1 MDKVIILGS
10 GAAPGVPT
18 ISDGWGK
25 CDAKN
30 SKNRRSRA
38 GIYVEIG
45 QDKILIDTSADL
57 RNQLIENNIRKIDAV
72 FYTHAHADHLMGI
85 DDLRALNYSVD
96 ELFGDEKNVKGKT
109 LNIYATDEHITEIR
123 HRFGYVLVDEKSPEV
138 THRPQL
144 KPNVVEYEKEI
155 LVGKTEIVPLGFTG
169 HPVPTTGYVF
179 DEGKLVVVP
188 DYKFMP
194 KQTLEYLQNIDVN
207 VLIMPLTNI
216 KECIYHAGMDIDL
229 DYIKKIK
236 PKRVFFTHLGPEC
249 DYETVLKM
257 CPKGI
262 EPAYDNLLI
271 EL

>member
-10 GAAPGVPT
+10 GAASGVPT
-18 ISDGWGK
+18 ISNGWGK

-38 GIYVEIG
+38 GVYVQIG
-45 QDKILIDTSADL
+45 ENKVLIDTSADL
-57 RNQLIENNIRKIDAV
+57 RNQLIENNIRKVDAV
-72 FYTHAHADHLMGI
+72 LYTHVHADHLMGI
-85 DDLRALNYSVD
+85 DDLRAMNYTVN
-96 ELFGDEKNVKGKT
+96 ELFGGGKNIKGKR
-109 LNIYATDEHITEIR
+109 LSIYAIKEHLDEIR
-123 HRFGYVLVDEKSPEV
+123 HRFGYVLADEKSPEI

-144 KPNVVEYEKEI
+144 VSYEVEYGTEI
-155 LVGKTEIVPLGFTG
+155 LIGKMRIMPLAFAG

-179 DEGKLVVVP
+179 NEGQLVVVP
-188 DYKFMP
+188 DYKIIP
-194 KQTLEYLQNIDVN
+194 SQTLEYLQNIDVN

-216 KECIYHAGMDIDL
+216 RECIYHAGMDIDL

-262 EPAYDNLLI
+262 EPAYDNLVI

>member
-96 ELFGDEKNVKGKT
+96 ELFGNEKNVKGKT

-123 HRFGYVLVDEKSPEV
+123 HRFGYVLADEKETEI
-138 THRPQL
+138 THHPQL
-144 KPNVVEYEKEI
+144 KPNIIEPFKPFC
-155 LVGKTEIVPLGFTG
+155 VGNIKTVPLPFAG

-188 DYKFMP
+188 DYKLMP
-194 KQTLEYLQNIDVN
+194 PQTLEYLQNIDVN

-216 KECIYHAGMDIDL
+216 RECIYHAGMDIDL

-262 EPAYDNLLI
+262 EPAYDNLVI